1 MANNKFF
8 IAKNGILTPV
18 RGVFGSSTDNGTDA
32 LQVTGSSLLTGA
44 AEITG
49 LVTLTDTTTSTT
61 TGGTQA
67 VTISGGL
74 DVQGSIHFNPA
85 SNSFLFN
92 SDTNTRTTF
101 DFRQAGSQKWVLSFE
116 DDADLNWVSVGNY
129 ELQIDGSRILTTADE
144 GSGNGL
150 DADTIDGLD
159 STQFLRSDVSDTMD
173 GSLIITGDLTVQ
185 GTTTYIDTETILL
198 SDNII
203 TLNANYTGSAPT
215 EDAGIEVERGTLTN
229 SSLIWDESED
239 YWKLIS
245 GGTDLG
251 RIITV
256 QDQASQ
262 GGSFD
267 AATLD
272 GLDSLQF
279 LRSDVDDTTTGTL
292 TVEGTL
298 NVGNE
303 SGVAYVSMNG
313 NGVNRIMAGS
323 NGVIGFMDTGLVYVQ
338 YSDANGNWI
347 VDGGSVIAADDL
359 TATAGDIT
367 AVAGNIEATAG
378 SVTAGT
384 TVTAGTDV
392 IGQRFVDADNNGY
405 YMDPLSG
412 GKVAG
417 SWDWTN
423 GSIEN
428 LNNLSFNDPGPQEG
442 IRWKAG
448 NEWKIYESPNDL
460 VTNGTGNLQFTSGAG
475 AGTMRFR
482 IESDGD
488 VVVSKDA
495 YAVRFIDTDDN
506 AFLVDPSGTSELNIL
521 NLSGTLTGVDA
532 TFTGQVSANTI
543 VSTTT
548 VTAGTDVVG
557 QRFVDADNINYYV
570 DPAGSSVMND
580 IGIDD
585 YITHN
590 GDAGTYFGFDANDS
604 IVFFTNSVERID
616 INNIFTEVKNQMRA
630 STYYDSKDLTFFG
643 DFSTVSRINEINL
656 VSKITNDSETN
667 TYINFSASDTF
678 NVFTSAIKRFE
689 VTNNYALAVNDM
701 RAPVFTSSI
710 DTTYFYTP
718 NEGAGHRFDTPSG
731 FVRIGP
737 QNTSYSHF
745 NTDRPAY
752 YFDKPVE
759 FDGSISG
766 YGGTET
772 ATFDI
777 FYDASDINFY
787 GDFAGTSLMRRAN
800 FYSGEV
806 TGEINVGRNASERFN
821 FHVTDGEAYIRYYQ
835 DESDATNHSVN
846 FQILSS
852 STGANQFYFNKSIDV
867 TGNITNSGNI
877 ISLGNVQGD
886 TVTAIT
892 SMFSPIYYDADNVNF
907 YGDFNSR
914 SFLSSLVVG
923 QNSTGTYATDS
934 ILDVNGPLVLRAAN
948 IMYFGVT
955 TASVNSWKTRQ
966 YASGSTH
973 LSSAQ
978 TFQWDNIG
986 YGGSTGDWRMQLQVA
1001 SGILQV
1007 REDVQSKRFVDISDN
1022 NYWYGPSTG
1031 SYQKNWLSFGKPGN
1045 GTNTDGRFL
1054 SIEGNTDASGE
1065 GSSRIFFTEHNSTT
1079 GSMSAYGMSLGYR
1092 GGSTSIVGAD
1102 GNTWTGLTQ
1111 INNGEWGIWGH
1122 DGAAAGALAMYGPRN
1137 GLYVAATGS
1146 FRAPV
1151 FYDLDDVNFYLNPA
1165 NASRLRQIDIIA
1177 LGTSHEQSL
1186 NLYSFDQS
1194 NYWSLITDNDA
1205 NDQLRIYKNG
1215 VEKFR
1220 FETDHTL
1227 SLVDM
1232 RAPRFVD
1239 SDDINYYAD
1248 LSNTAVSITSK
1259 ADIRV
1264 GVIADSDRQLDTAL
1278 LNPTGG
1284 IAASIAGNPHVGIS
1298 GPNGGNALLYLNR
1311 TGTPGFNPDG
1321 ADNTFIDFRREAN
1334 QVATIAVG
1342 PDINTGGDDNL
1353 YLLLQNATGQAAGG
1367 NNFQIWD
1374 SALNPLMMVQ
1384 SDGNIIIG
1392 NYLVTHTVSD
1402 NTALVGTIANNRM
1415 HLETGSIQLNDAN
1428 GAIVFGTGTST
1439 FLKDEELGFGWGS
1452 GWYMTD
1458 ATYLRVRNN
1467 TSVYSGGD
1475 AYFNRYYDVNAT
1487 SRWIEPGGGGQLEGN
1502 FEFAAS
1508 STALDYSVAAI
1519 ELRESNYTGD
1529 NTAIPPRISF
1539 HWGGVVASQ
1548 IAVESDG
1555 TIAIRNNPGTGY
1567 EKFRASQVTAS
1578 IFYDAEDPGFY
1589 TDPAGTS
1596 LMRRA
1601 NFYSGE
1607 ANGEINIGRG
1617 STQRINLYVDDNTGY
1632 LRYYQDETGTNDHSF
1647 YFQIQSSSS
1656 GANQF
1661 YFNRPVVITG
1671 SATASI
1677 YYDADNSNYY
1687 GDFAGTSQ
1695 MNRIDIDDYIRHRGD
1710 LDTYMGFGGADQWR
1724 VVAGNELQI
1733 LTTSTYTQ
1741 IYDETRSPIY
1751 KDSDNLNYFGNFAG
1765 ESRMDTIKLA
1775 DNEVVLDEPTG
1786 SFGSLQITGGA
1797 TGSYEGFSIG
1807 GRSVFMHDN
1816 STVTGIY
1823 DDVNNKW
1830 FMYGES
1836 NSVLR
1841 LMYNGVEEARTEDG
1855 YFLANN
1861 EIRSPIFRDVT
1872 TPTTRYVD
1880 PAGTSQINVLRANRI
1895 YPAYDN
1901 DTTVYI
1907 DYPTGDYGSI
1917 QVNGDGKGG
1926 WEGYSINGRY
1936 VLMSA
1941 DTARV
1946 GIYNDVD
1953 NEWMQ
1958 QWYRNAGTLLYY
1970 NGIQQAQTENG
1981 YFTADNEMRAPVY
1994 YGTNNTSAYFYPNRT
2009 GNTETQL
2016 SMTGQI
2022 FRTNFNLTGGGDD
2035 NYLVKSQDY
2044 SSWIWATGGSY
2055 NWGLFWAGNANPA
2068 YGYFGGSDPNE
2079 MVFVGSG
2086 NVRASIDLD
2095 TGDAFFGGEVY
2106 ADNFNLVGPA
2116 ANISLNPAYGSGGA
2130 DLVLFDF
2137 TTYSEAEMDAPV
2149 QSGEVLNVSA
2159 SSYIEVQDSP
2169 FAGKTIRVTDYR
2181 RFYSDYIPVAPG
2193 EVIYGEIS
2201 ERLVN
2206 TAGGTG
2212 GRTYYGVERYD
2223 KDKRPIAGNSG
2234 TTYFVRGGQIASN
2247 TGWETRRAHTT
2258 IPTSHTPYN
2267 GSDGGGVHYVRIRIL
2282 MNYPGGTG
2290 YATRDYGGIMLKRR
2304 NAESNLLVDDL
2315 TANDITAD
2323 DITADVID
2331 ANIFRDRNTTAYFVD
2346 PGNTLAANLAGT
2358 IRINGT
2364 DTSSNLWLD
2373 MDSPN
2378 NGQGRIRMFNWAGD
2392 PVIEFSD
2399 GSNNTNAQDQVWALG
2414 ADDRE
2419 AGSFVIRWGGG
2430 ALFPSNW
2437 SSHGTEFFQLKANGN
2452 LSLSG
2457 GEPDSYRLH
2466 VGGVA
2471 YASTAMRSPIFYD
2484 HDNDDYYG
2492 NFAGTSIVNIIDSN
2506 RLLASDYVQFGGATI
2521 NGQSHYQWDSATY
2534 RNPSQHTPKALIRLD
2549 NSSTGLNGSR
2559 PALTLYNNIGSDQAT
2574 ISQVFASREANGSGN
2589 AVNLAG
2595 IIAKKEG
2602 GGNTNAWSRGSLT
2615 LFVKNFS
2622 TRVDALSLNY
2632 NGITT
2637 PLNFTTSGNM
2647 YASVY
2652 FDGDDVNWYMDP
2664 NLTSRINKLR
2674 VVGKSSYN
2682 SSATGGGGRIHIGDE
2697 VGVDSDVL
2705 REGRRPDLTLR
2716 GQYPQINL
2724 IGSRI
2729 SNTNHG
2735 PTIRFMGYDSAN
2747 ASSGNHKHWVI
2758 GTAATNSTMLSFGY
2772 SPNRDNPHYG
2782 IGRGWSSGNNIAVFW
2797 MQSDRHVYA
2806 ENTIYAS
2813 RFTDRNSTSYF
2824 VEPGDYS
2831 NLDKLGFNGGLS
2843 WRATATAS
2851 RGNMLLSTRA
2861 VSGRKLYSD
2870 EDFEFGY
2877 NSTQIYNNAGGS
2889 ALTRSIITLSDAP
2902 NQSRR
2907 VVRYIRNGGSN
2918 GTSPGNGGFYHA
2930 TPTNYNRVITAR
2942 FKARLKVG
2950 ATFNWA
2956 SNSIGSGGRG
2966 DWISERVG
2974 TGKWEEYVFRVIAG
2988 TGGWSSTHFFYVL
3001 GSFSNGEILFD
3012 LASST
3017 VIDESDNMTQE
3028 SGRYIAN
3035 GSGGYMQAPIFYDT
3049 DSTYRMDMNGVS
3061 TIRYLDMNTG
3071 GSSSR
3076 TRAMIIKQVGL
3087 GVINFGQY
3095 PAAWTSALQIQ
3106 NNNNSDMIWIS
3117 PLQDGYNGRFRM
3129 AGAGLDFYTGGTVN
3143 STGTLAATIDDTRTT
3158 FANDVYA
3165 KRFVDSDNDG
3175 FYLNPASTSNVNSVI
3190 YDLLRGPN
3198 TSSYDKIRVYDSS
3211 AYAIG
3216 MVSGHQHGW
3225 LSDWAMT
3232 FRFNNDND
3240 RGFWWGDTGHNT
3252 SSGAMSLTTNGRLT
3266 VSSNIRVGY
3275 GESDTNMPSVIRA
3288 LDVNG
3293 DIAVSGDSIA
3303 ARFVDANDTNYF
3315 VNPNGLSNLDSL
3327 NVGYP
3332 SPPYASVPRVRMT
3345 VTGGHGTTQ
3354 SRLLLPYFFNGA
3366 GTGNVTLQSWVS
3378 EPGLT
3383 WDWAGFGYNVSNG
3396 LNAGAGAYLGK
3407 PNPALGQ
3414 AFMRF
3419 TPEGETRFYNT
3430 TRAGSV
3436 KYLMNLSANNTAVTV
3451 NGTLNVGTRIN
3462 APLYYSESGNSYY
3475 LDPDG
3480 TSQLRTVIANNWFY
3494 ASGNTGFGFSSYGNK
3509 GLFSAEAAGNL
3520 YGHVA
3525 TKGTGLRGWHGYGL
3539 ASWDVWMGQGTYSG
3553 HYDNLNPGR
3562 NWVYYLYRPTQ
3573 SVYFPKTRL
3582 IQQGSGG
3589 IHSPVYYGTYS
3600 NTSYYLNIERISNL
3614 GYGMTYRS
3622 KAMLGLPANGR
3633 QGINYTG
3640 GIPNGNPLG
3649 EQYYAKRPYITGNS
3663 NYWTGVMGW
3672 GTVNMN
3678 QVAEFGSGFID
3689 SWSNPANQPS
3699 GTSHWVGTQAWHRL
3713 DGPGGSKY
3721 GWQMVGGPIRG
3732 LWFRSSWGG
3741 FRSWRK
3747 IPMYDDRDNAVGV
3760 GALWAT
3766 RYYGAINGQ
3775 SDAANNTFYVQP
3787 QGFSNLNSGLRATE
3801 YYARSWFRNDNAG
3814 TGLYNQATAMHWYS
3828 DTSSRFRLYST
3839 SSTSQILFTTS
3850 GNNARGYVSANSGN
3864 DIGFQNASGSWRIKN
3879 YGAGDYVDMEGP
3891 SARVTRLYDRNATT
3905 YWWEGGEGGTN
3916 STIVN
3921 QHRANYHWFG
3931 NWVSN
3936 ASPGYAY
3943 ATYRPSFGVGNSK
3956 FGRIREISFK
3966 WNTTTNYDD
3975 ARYHGIRSTD
3985 INGSFSD
3992 EMSINSYNDIILR
4005 IDTNS
4010 NNSSSYVRFSDNSIG
4025 NGQFAY
4031 IGRQSGVP
4039 IAYLGYGD
4047 VYGGR
4052 FRAAPPNGSTTSGYW
4067 CEPDG
4072 QSRFNTLTLYGNR
4085 LGFINQNYDAE
4096 IRVSDANPDGTGADF
4111 ALWGD
4116 LRQYNARMITEVFHA
4131 TRHVRANTI
4140 YRTNDNSYYLQ
4151 PSGASR
4157 VAGSIRT
4164 EGNRIYIRGTSPTL
4178 TLQDTNHRS
4187 SHIHGNSNLFYIL
4200 RGSGN
4205 DSTTWSS
4212 TLGYWPAYWNM
4223 TNNDAIFGGSLTCR
4237 ANIVAYASDI
4247 RLKENVE
4254 RIPEAL
4260 DKICSL
4266 RGITFDW
4273 KQEAFDEG
4281 FTTQRRYND
4290 VGLVAQEVEKVLPA
4304 LVMRA
4309 PFDTYQPNPDLNGED
4324 EHLWNTSKSGKEYLT
4339 VQYDRVVALA
4349 VEAIKEQQ
4357 EIINSQ
4363 RKELDELKNVVQKL
4377 IEKIG

>member
-8 IAKNGILTPV
+8 VAKNGILTPV

-32 LQVTGSSLLTGA
+32 LQITGSSLLTGA

-61 TGGTQA
+61 TGGAQA

-279 LRSDVDDTTTGTL
+279 LRSDADDTTTGTL

-323 NGVIGFMDTGLVYVQ
+323 NGVIGFMDTGLTYVQ

-392 IGQRFVDADNNGY
+392 IGQRFVDADDNNY

-417 SWDWTN
+417 TWDWTN
-423 GSIEN
+423 GSIQN

-460 VTNGTGNLQFTSGAG
+460 VTNSAGNLQFTSGAG

-604 IVFFTNSVERID
+604 IVFFTNSAERID
-616 INNIFTEVKNQMRA
+616 INNIFTEVKNQMRS

-678 NVFTSAIKRFE
+678 NVFTSAAKRFE
-689 VTNNYALAVNDM
+689 VTNTYALAVNDM

-766 YGGTET
+766 YDGTET

-806 TGEINVGRNASERFN
+806 TGEINVGRNANERINLYVEDELGYF
-821 FHVTDGEAYIRYYQ
+821 RYYQ
-835 DESDATNHSVN
+835 DESGTENHSFY

-867 TGNITNSGNI
+867 TGDITNSGNI
-877 ISLGNVQGD
+877 ITAGDVQGN
-886 TVTAIT
+886 TVTAIEA
-892 SMFSPIYYDADNVNF
+892 MYSPVYYDSDDNLYF
-907 YGDFNSR
+907 GDFNSR

-923 QNSTGTYATDS
+923 QNSAGTYATDS
-934 ILDVNGPLVLRAAN
+934 ILDVNGPLVMRSSN

-955 TASVNSWKTRQ
+955 TNTVTSWTTRQ
-966 YASGSTH
+966 YASGSSH

-986 YGGSTGDWRMQLQVA
+986 YGGSTGTWRMQLQVSA
-1001 SGILQV
+1001 GVLQV
-1007 REDVQSKRFVDISDN
+1007 REDVQAKRFVDISDN
-1022 NYWYGPSTG
+1022 NYYYGPSTG
-1031 SYQKNWLSFGKPGN
+1031 SYQKNWLSFGIPGN

-1054 SIEGNTDASGE
+1054 SIEGNTDAAGE

-1079 GSMSAYGMSLGYR
+1079 AQMSNYGMSLGYR
-1092 GGSTSIVGAD
+1092 GGGTSIVGAD
-1102 GNTWTGLTQ
+1102 GNTWTGLSQ

-1122 DGAAAGALAMYGPRN
+1122 DGGAAGALAMYGPRS
-1137 GLYVAATGS
+1137 GAYVAATGS

-1194 NYWSLITDNDA
+1194 NYWSLITDNSA

-1227 SLVDM
+1227 SLSDM

-1239 SDDINYYAD
+1239 SDDTDYYAD
-1248 LSNTAVSITSK
+1248 LSNTAVSITAK

-1264 GVIADSDRQLDTAL
+1264 GVIADSDRQLDTVS

-1311 TGTPGFNPDG
+1311 IGTPGFNPDA
-1321 ADNTFIDFRREAN
+1321 ADNTFIDFRRDAN

-1487 SRWIEPGGGGQLEGN
+1487 TRWIEPGGGGRLEGN
-1502 FEFAAS
+1502 FEFAA
-1508 STALDYSVAAI
+1508 LDTGTSYTEAAI
-1519 ELRESNYTGD
+1519 ELRESNYTGN
-1529 NTAIPPRISF
+1529 NTATPPRISF

-1578 IFYDAEDPGFY
+1578 IFYDAEDTGFY
-1589 TDPAGTS
+1589 TNPAATS

-1607 ANGEINIGRG
+1607 ANGEINVGRG

-1677 YYDADNSNYY
+1677 YYDADDSNYY

-1724 VVAGNELQI
+1724 VVAGNQLQI

-1797 TGSYEGFSIG
+1797 TGGYEGYSIA
-1807 GRSVFMHDN
+1807 GRAVFMNDA
-1816 STVTGIY
+1816 SGVTGIY

-1830 FMYGES
+1830 FLYGES
-1836 NSVLR
+1836 NSTLR
-1841 LMYNGVEEARTEDG
+1841 LMYSGVEEASTQSG

-1861 EIRSPIFRDVT
+1861 EIRSPIFRDTT

-1880 PAGTSQINVLRANRI
+1880 PAGTSQINVLRTNRI

-1901 DTTVYI
+1901 NTGIYI

-1917 QVNGDGKGG
+1917 QVNGGGKNG

-1936 VLMSA
+1936 VFMSA
-1941 DTARV
+1941 DSDES
-1946 GIYNDVD
+1946 GIYNDLD
-1953 NEWMQ
+1953 NEWMTI
-1958 QWYRNAGTLLYY
+1958 WRRGGSTELYY
-1970 NGIQQAQTENG
+1970 NGGIQAETENG
-1981 YFTADNEMRAPVY
+1981 YFTANNEMRAPIY
-1994 YGTNNTSAYFYPNRT
+1994 YGTNNTSAYYYPNRT

-2022 FRTNFNLTGGGDD
+2022 VRSNFNTTGGGDD
-2035 NYLVKSQDY
+2035 NKFLVAQDY
-2044 SSWIWATGGSY
+2044 SSWVWNTAT
-2055 NWGLFWAGNANPA
+2055 NWGIFWAGNDNPS
-2068 YGYFGGSDPNE
+2068 YSYFGTTNPNE

-2149 QSGEVLNVSA
+2149 QSGEVLNVNA

-2181 RFYSDYIPVAPG
+2181 QFYSDYIPVAPG

-2206 TAGGTG
+2206 TTGGTG

-2223 KDKRPIAGNSG
+2223 KDKRPIAGNGG
-2234 TTYFVRGGQIASN
+2234 TTYFVRGGQIATN

-2331 ANIFRDRNTTAYFVD
+2331 ANIFRDRDTTAYFVD

-2364 DTSSNLWLD
+2364 STSSNLWLD

-2378 NGQGRIRMFNWAGD
+2378 NGQGRIRMFNWQGD

-2452 LSLSG
+2452 LSLSA

-2484 HDNDDYYG
+2484 HNDDDFYG
-2492 NFAGTSIVNIIDSN
+2492 NFAGTSVVNVIDSN

-2521 NGQSHYQWDSATY
+2521 NGQSHYQWDGATY
-2534 RNPSQHTPKALIRLD
+2534 RNPSQHTPRALIRLD
-2549 NSSTGLNGSR
+2549 NSTVGLDGSR

-2602 GGNTNAWSRGSLT
+2602 AGNANAWSRGSLT
-2615 LFVKNFS
+2615 LFVKNFN

-2664 NLTSRINKLR
+2664 DKTSRINKLR
-2674 VVGKSSYN
+2674 VVGKSPYN
-2682 SSATGGGGRIHIGDE
+2682 SSATGGGGRIYIGDE

-2729 SNTNHG
+2729 SNTTHG
-2735 PTIRFMGYDSAN
+2735 PTLRFMGYDSAN

-2758 GTAATNSTMLSFGY
+2758 GTSSTDSTMLSFGY

-2782 IGRGWSSGNNIAVFW
+2782 IGRGWSSGNNVAVFW
-2797 MQSDRHVYA
+2797 MQNNRHVYA
-2806 ENTIYAS
+2806 ENTMYAA
-2813 RFTDRNSTSYF
+2813 RFTDRESTSYF
-2824 VEPGDYS
+2824 VEPGDFS
-2831 NLDKLGFNGGLS
+2831 NLNSLGFNGGLS

-2907 VVRYIRNGGSN
+2907 VVRYVRNGGSN

-2930 TPTNYNRVITAR
+2930 TGTNYNRILTAR
-2942 FKARLKVG
+2942 FKARLKAG
-2950 ATFNWA
+2950 AQFNWA
-2956 SNSIGSGGRG
+2956 SNSIGSGGNG
-2966 DWISERVG
+2966 TWISSQAG
-2974 TGKWEEYVFRVIAG
+2974 TGKWEEYVFRVISG
-2988 TGGWSSTHFFYVL
+2988 TSGWSSTHFFYVT

-3017 VIDESDNMTQE
+3017 VIDESDNMTHE
-3028 SGRYIAN
+3028 AARYIAN
-3035 GSGGYMQAPIFYDT
+3035 GSGGYIQAPIFYDT
-3049 DSTYRMDMNGVS
+3049 DSTYRMDMNSVS
-3061 TIRYLDMNTG
+3061 SIRYLDMNTG

-3076 TRAMIIKQVGL
+3076 TRAMIIKQAGL

-3165 KRFVDSDNDG
+3165 QRFVDSNSPG
-3175 FYLNPASTSNVNSVI
+3175 FYLNPASTSNVNSVMF
-3190 YDLLRGPN
+3190 DLLRGPS

-3240 RGFWWGDTGHNT
+3240 RGFWWGDTAHST
-3252 SSGAMSLTTNGRLT
+3252 SSGAMSLTTNGRLV

-3275 GESDTNMPSVIRA
+3275 GESDVNMPSIIRT

-3303 ARFVDANDTNYF
+3303 ARFVDANDSNYY
-3315 VNPNGLSNLDSL
+3315 VDPNSASNLATL
-3327 NVGYP
+3327 NVGFP
-3332 SPPYASVPRVRMT
+3332 SPPIPSVPRVRMT

-3354 SRLLLPYFFNGA
+3354 SRLLLPYNFNGA

-3436 KYLMNLSANNTAVTV
+3436 KYLMLLSANAESVTV
-3451 NGTLNVGTRIN
+3451 NGTLNVGTRVN

-3509 GLFSAEAAGNL
+3509 GLVSAETAGNL

-3525 TKGTGLRGWHGYGL
+3525 TSGAGRNGWHGYGL
-3539 ASWDVWMGQGTYSG
+3539 ASWDTYMAQGTYTG
-3553 HYDNLNPGR
+3553 HYDNVNYNGQNTR
-3562 NWVYYLYRPTQ
+3562 GWISFFYRPNQ
-3573 SVYFPKTRL
+3573 STYFLKERL
-3582 IQQGSGG
+3582 IQTGASG
-3589 IHSPVYYGTYS
+3589 IHSPIYYGTWANTTYYS
-3600 NTSYYLNIERISNL
+3600 KPDGISNFA
-3614 GYGMTYRS
+3614 YGMTYRS
-3622 KAMLGLPANGR
+3622 KAMLGLPGNGR
-3633 QGINYTG
+3633 QGLNYTG
-3640 GIPNGNPLG
+3640 GIPGGDPLG
-3649 EQYYAKRPYITGNS
+3649 EQYYAKRPYITGDS
-3663 NYWTGVMGW
+3663 RYWTGAMGW
-3672 GTVNMN
+3672 SRVDMN

-3689 SWSNPANQPS
+3689 SWSNPGNQPS
-3699 GTSHWVGTQAWHRL
+3699 GTSHWVGTQAWHFL
-3713 DGPGGSKY
+3713 GGPGGSKY

-3747 IPMYDDRDNAVGV
+3747 IPLYDDRDNGVGV
-3760 GALWAT
+3760 GALYAS
-3766 RYYGAINGQ
+3766 RYYGNTDAI
-3775 SDAANNTFYVQP
+3775 TYYLEP
-3787 QGFSNLNSGLRATE
+3787 TGFSNLNTGLRGTNI
-3801 YYARSWFRNDNAG
+3801 YARSWFRNDAAD
-3814 TGLYNQATAMHWYS
+3814 TGLLNSATGARILS
-3828 DTSSRFRLYST
+3828 DSTRGFKIYAVNNGVAARLKLST
-3839 SSTSQILFTTS
+3839 AGDIS
-3850 GNNARGYVSANSGN
+3850 RGYFYAESNNDVGILNGAGQWRVKVFAGDWV
-3864 DIGFQNASGSWRIKN
+3864 DIGGS
-3879 YGAGDYVDMEGP
+3879 
-3891 SARVTRLYDRNATT
+3891 SLRVNRLYDRNT
-3905 YWWEGGEGGTN
+3905 YPTYFWEGGNGGSS

-3931 NWVSN
+3931 NWVGS

-3943 ATYRPSFGVGNSK
+3943 SPYQPSSGTGNSK
-3956 FGRIREISFK
+3956 LGRIREIAFK
-3966 WNTTTNYDD
+3966 WNTTANYDD

-3985 INGSFSD
+3985 LNGSFTDS
-3992 EMSINSYNDIILR
+3992 MSLNSYNDIVLR
-4005 IDTNS
+4005 IDS
-4010 NNSSSYVRFSDNSIG
+4010 NNNNTNSYVRFMDNSIG
-4025 NGQFAY
+4025 SNQFAY
-4031 IGRQSGVP
+4031 IGRQNGVP
-4039 IAYLGYGD
+4039 IAYLGTGD

-4052 FRAAPPNGSTTSGYW
+4052 FRDANSSSFWANPG
-4067 CEPDG
+4067 G
-4072 QSRFNTLTLYGNR
+4072 QSQFNTLTLSGNR
-4085 LGFINQNYDAE
+4085 LGFINTAFDAE
-4096 IRVSDANPDGTGADF
+4096 INVSDANPDGTGADF
-4111 ALWGD
+4111 AFWGD
-4116 LRQYNARMITEVFHA
+4116 RVQYNARLITEVFHA

-4140 YRTNDNSYYLQ
+4140 YPTGNNNYYLQ
-4151 PSGASR
+4151 PLSSSR

-4164 EGNRIYIRGTSPTL
+4164 EGNRIYIRGGSPTL

-4187 SHIHGNSNLFYIL
+4187 SHIHCNSNLHYIL
-4200 RGSGN
+4200 RGSAV
-4205 DSTTWSS
+4205 DSTSWTS
-4212 TLGYWPAYWNM
+4212 TLGYWPAYWNLN
-4223 TNNDAIFGGSLTCR
+4223 NNDAIFGGNLTCR
-4237 ANIVAYASDI
+4237 ANIIAYASDI

-4260 DKICSL
+4260 DKLCSL

-4281 FTTQRRYND
+4281 FTTQTRYND

-4363 RKELDELKNVVQKL
+4363 RKELDELKDVVQKL